1 MLKVD
6 NNFTPCPV
14 CDGDEIF
21 PNGIFEFNI
30 TKIISHVQK
39 NPDSFLLE
47 EVVVKDVFNGFSTV
61 SESHMEHVE
70 ISRPIILAECDTAQ
84 RMPAIGGI

>member
-14 CDGDEIF
+14 DDGDEIF
-21 PNGIFEFNI
+21 PNGIFEINI

-47 EVVVKDVFNGFSTV
+47 NEMNCHIGTFMVAPMTTKRQYGPDPL
-61 SESHMEHVE
+61 ER
-70 ISRPIILAECDTAQ
+70 RPK
-84 RMPAIGGI
+84 R